1 MFVFNEQFFPKY
13 DTPHGIANVILLP
26 AVMEYN
32 ADATG
37 TKYKDIAAAMGVKGT
52 EDMSQEEY
60 RKAAVDAV
68 KKLSADVGIPAD
80 LKAIAKEED
89 VDFLTQ
95 SAMDDACRPGNPKD
109 PTFEDI
115 KNLYL
120 SLM

>member
-60 RKAAVDAV
+60 RCLLYTSPSPRDA
-68 KKLSADVGIPAD
+68 
-80 LKAIAKEED
+80 
-89 VDFLTQ
+89 
-95 SAMDDACRPGNPKD
+95 
-109 PTFEDI
+109 
-115 KNLYL
+115 
-120 SLM
+120 